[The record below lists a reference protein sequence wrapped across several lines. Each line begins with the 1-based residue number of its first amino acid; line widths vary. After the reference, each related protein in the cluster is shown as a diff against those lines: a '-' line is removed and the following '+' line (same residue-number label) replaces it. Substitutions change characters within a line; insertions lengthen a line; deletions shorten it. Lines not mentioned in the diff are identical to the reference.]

1 MKTNRMLF
9 SSRASASTSRAHLEA
24 ATTKARVN
32 FETARAA
39 ESMGDEALAF
49 GSSNVKGECV
59 TRDVHFLSSL
69 RWSRGLFLLARRV
82 SENSEA
88 PISPLKFEQQDFAA
102 TAAGA
107 KVAPIAAEPSSV
119 VQRSATVQWRELRR
133 QMLNAPQVRAAIRAL
148 RDKILLPPSSSPS
161 VGPILTLSHPLSL
174 SSAAVA
180 VRGAVARSAARPV
193 ARGAA
198 DLAGGG
204 RAATSEGEGRRRG
217 GSARDAGNSRSARR
231 RVYVD
236 VAEKEKKEARVVS

>member
-69 RWSRGLFLLARRV
+69 RRSRGLFLLARRV

-107 KVAPIAAEPSSV
+107 KVVGSV
-119 VQRSATVQWRELRR
+119 SGKTDVLVAGEK
-133 QMLNAPQVRAAIRAL
+133 AGG
-148 RDKILLPPSSSPS
+148 K
-161 VGPILTLSHPLSL
+161 
-174 SSAAVA
+174 AAVTPPPLT
-180 VRGAVARSAARPV
+180 SALP
-193 ARGAA
+193 
-198 DLAGGG
+198 
-204 RAATSEGEGRRRG
+204 
-217 GSARDAGNSRSARR
+217 DAIPLG
-231 RVYVD
+231 VLHPQQ
-236 VAEKEKKEARVVS
+236 VSSFLCTCLLVSVM